1 MPIYYYENKNTGE
14 VIEYESSIADI
25 DNFYTDIGDTDR
37 NVWYRLIQKPAI
49 FKRLIPSGFGIRQ
62 SDSAWQAGKEAAAL
76 DDSTLDMPVHSKER
90 QEIKA
95 EAKRIRASIKK

>member
-1 MPIYYYENKNTGE
+1 MPTYLWENKETGE
-14 VIEYESSIADI
+14 IVEVVNRIADM
-25 DNFYTDIGDTDR
+25 DNPPDLEGEWVRTMQAPLVAKI
-37 NVWYRLIQKPAI
+37 
-49 FKRLIPSGFGIRQ
+49 LIPSGFGIRE

-95 EAKRIRASIKK
+95 EAKRIRSSIKK